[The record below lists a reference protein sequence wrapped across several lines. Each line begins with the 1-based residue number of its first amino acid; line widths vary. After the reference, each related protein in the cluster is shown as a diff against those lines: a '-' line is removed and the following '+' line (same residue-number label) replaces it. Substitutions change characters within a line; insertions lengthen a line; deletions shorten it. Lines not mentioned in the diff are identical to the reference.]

1 MKSFLKHATVGGAVL
16 LIAITGIPAVGAT
29 TQPEGEKGTGPGG
42 NVYAATNAMD
52 GNAIRTF
59 HRAVD
64 GTLTLVGDT
73 PTGGTGSGTFE
84 GSGNS
89 VVLGGHAGESAPTN
103 LTGEDR
109 FLFATNAG
117 SDSVSVLRTSGDEL
131 ELVDVEPTGDHPISV
146 TVSRGVVYVLNASA
160 SNCMGPAVAPSIT
173 GYRLSA
179 HGELDPIPGST
190 RPVLGGAL
198 SGCTQVSFNPAGDVL
213 VVTEKTADVIA
224 TYTVGTDGLATG
236 PIRNESSGSGPF
248 GFTFT
253 QTGRLLT
260 SENFGGVAMEGA
272 AASYDVNKDGTLS
285 PVSGTVRNN
294 RSDTCWIVLTDNQ
307 RFAYTTNA
315 MSNDISSYRAD
326 SRGNL
331 TLLQSVAAPADELP
345 APFVIPADL
354 TLSRD
359 SHFLYVRNVQDGD
372 LRAFS
377 IGTDGSL
384 TLVQAIQAALPNGAV
399 GVASS

>member
-1 MKSFLKHATVGGAVL
+1 MNTLLKHATIVGAVL
-16 LIAITGIPAVGAT
+16 VLAATGVPGVGADT
-29 TQPEGEKGTGPGG
+29 PTPDNMSGPGG
-42 NVYAATNAMD
+42 NVYAATNAVT

-59 HRAVD
+59 HRAQD

-73 PTGGTGSGTFE
+73 ETGGTGSGTFE

-89 VVLGGHAGESAPTN
+89 VVLGSHAGESAPTN
-103 LTGEDR
+103 LIGGDR
-109 FLFATNAG
+109 LLFATNSG

-146 TVSRGVVYVLNASA
+146 TVSHGVVYVLNASA

-179 HGELDPIPGST
+179 QGELDPIPGST
-190 RPVLGGAL
+190 RPVLGGAA

-213 VVTEKTADVIA
+213 AVTEKTADVIA
-224 TYTVGTDGLATG
+224 TYTVGADGLATG
-236 PIRNESSGSGPF
+236 PIRNDSSGSGPF

-260 SENFGGVAMEGA
+260 SENFGGLPGQGA

-326 SRGNL
+326 SKGNL

-354 TLSRD
+354 TLSRN

-384 TLVQAIQAALPNGAV
+384 TLVQAIPAALPNGAV